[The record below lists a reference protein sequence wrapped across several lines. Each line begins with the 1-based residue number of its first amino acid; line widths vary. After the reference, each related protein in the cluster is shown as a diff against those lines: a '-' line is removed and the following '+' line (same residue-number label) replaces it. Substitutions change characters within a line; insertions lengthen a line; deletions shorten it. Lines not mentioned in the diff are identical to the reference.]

1 MITEPELDGEWESAR
16 PAEVVQDTEVRE
28 ARAPRPPRPPWQW
41 VAAAVVATSALWT
54 GGLYALGDRLAE
66 PEIRYRVTD
75 DLCGQFKAPAL
86 EGLLGGLP
94 DTAPETGGRH
104 PALDWAACSRN
115 SDRPASTGTFDT
127 TATVE
132 LHKKTDPA
140 AEFALDTPISRL
152 FVADGGGWESVPGL
166 GEEALVT
173 RPGNEIRTTG
183 LRLRV
188 RDGGAVFTIDVS
200 IFDVRGEGGSD
211 PRVDP
216 LPAPDRDALVA
227 AAVEDAR
234 ALMAALRTS

>member
-1 MITEPELDGEWESAR
+1 MITDPELDGGWEPAR
-16 PAEVVQDTEVRE
+16 PAEVVQDTVVPG
-28 ARAPRPPRPPWQW
+28 ARAPRRPWPW
-41 VAAAVVATSALWT
+41 VAAAVVATSALWA
-54 GGLYALGDRLAE
+54 GGLYAFSDRTAE

-94 DTAPETGGRH
+94 NAVPEVGSRH
-104 PALDWAACSRN
+104 PALDWAACTRGSDSR
-115 SDRPASTGTFDT
+115 ASIRAFD
-127 TATVE
+127 AKAEVE
-132 LHKKTDPA
+132 LHKKTDPG
-140 AEFALDTPISRL
+140 AEFALDTPVSRAY
-152 FVADGGGWESVPGL
+152 VYEGGTWESVPGL

-173 RPGNEIRTTG
+173 RPPDGIETGGG

-200 IFDVRGEGGSD
+200 DFVATGEGGPE
-211 PRVDP
+211 PRAVP
-216 LPAPDRDALVA
+216 PPPPDREALVA